1 MCKNYDLKMKCK
13 QNCFLEIWRI
23 WANLSRNNPLYKLQ
37 PPNPRPPL
45 PSAPSFVTKWCKCAP
60 IKTKLWLLDT
70 TANLYSMKRQI
81 SFTRIDLSD
90 KSQSLHISLFRLI
103 GEI

>member
-1 MCKNYDLKMKCK
+1 M
-13 QNCFLEIWRI
+13 QHNCFLETWRI

-37 PPNPRPPL
+37 RPHPRPF
-45 PSAPSFVTKWCKCAP
+45 PSAPSFVTKWCNCAP
-60 IKTKLWLLDT
+60 IKTKLRLLDT

-81 SFTRIDLSD
+81 SFTRIDLSV
-90 KSQSLHISLFRLI
+90 KSQSLHISLFLLI